1 MKLKTQLLGSFIF
14 VATLILVLIGSGLYF
29 SMEAINEVVDTTEE
43 IVSIG
48 EFEDSYKT
56 EIDSKLEYI
65 RAKAGRTTRSS
76 LWAVFWVAS
85 TTVALGVLFVGV
97 ITRPLNAFS
106 VAFKALTDGDLTL
119 SSVSEKDKKILF
131 KGKKDEMSLLGT
143 QLQIMTENLT
153 DVISVVYQAGQV
165 VASGSQQIS
174 KSSQVLSVDASTQA
188 SFTEEISSTVEEMA
202 SNIRSNADNTVETD
216 RIAQNVLAEATEGG
230 KAVLETVEAM
240 HQIAEKIGIIEEIS
254 SQTNR
259 LALNAAIE
267 AARAGEA
274 GRGFAVVASEVRK
287 LAERSQVAAA
297 EISELSTKSVR
308 IAENTGAL
316 IDKMIPD
323 ITKTA
328 ELVQEIAAAAREEDV
343 GARQIN
349 KAIVELDTIVQRSAT
364 TSEEFTSVAAELAA
378 QSESLVTTLDFFKF
392 DKSIIDDAVSSEKKK
407 PIIPAKKMEL
417 PSSTYTKPVE
427 KKEPVIAEK
436 LVEDPPKS
444 TFTQSNTT
452 SHFTEPASTFT
463 PKPSASVIP
472 ESMRMQDDD
481 EDLYISPSDVLVD
494 EYFSDN
500 DFEEF

>member
-1 MKLKTQLLGSFIF
+1 
-14 VATLILVLIGSGLYF
+14 
-29 SMEAINEVVDTTEE
+29 
-43 IVSIG
+43 
-48 EFEDSYKT
+48 
-56 EIDSKLEYI
+56 
-65 RAKAGRTTRSS
+65 
-76 LWAVFWVAS
+76 
-85 TTVALGVLFVGV
+85 
-97 ITRPLNAFS
+97 
-106 VAFKALTDGDLTL
+106 
-119 SSVSEKDKKILF
+119 
-131 KGKKDEMSLLGT
+131 
-143 QLQIMTENLT
+143 
-153 DVISVVYQAGQV
+153 
-165 VASGSQQIS
+165 
-174 KSSQVLSVDASTQA
+174 
-188 SFTEEISSTVEEMA
+188 MA

-392 DKSIIDDAVSSEKKK
+392 DKSTIDDAVSEKKK
-407 PIIPAKKMEL
+407 TVVPAKKMEL
-417 PSSTYTKPVE
+417 PPVSYSKPVE
-427 KKEPVIAEK
+427 RKEPVIIEK
-436 LVEDPPKS
+436 PVESESKTTFTSTQSATTSNFTEPKS
-444 TFTQSNTT
+444 TITQ
-452 SHFTEPASTFT
+452 
-463 PKPSASVIP
+463 KPSASVIP

>member
-392 DKSIIDDAVSSEKKK
+392 DKSAIDDVVASEKKK